1 MKLTPRAVAAEI
13 PTSSLADVAFL
24 LIVFFLI
31 TMTFAASRGLDM
43 ALPEEDSE
51 PRLIDTQEAIHVEVG
66 TFGRLRVDGEPL
78 TLDALLA
85 HLEPKLEREPGK
97 PVIVEAADAT
107 PYGPMV
113 DVLDELRQGR
123 LKLGLAEEINIAL
136 PTEREMAMYWPG

>member
-1 MKLTPRAVAAEI
+1 MKLRPRTIAAEI

-31 TMTFAASRGLDM
+31 TMTFAATRGLDM
-43 ALPEEDSE
+43 ALPKEDNE
-51 PRLIDTQEAIHVEVG
+51 PRLIDTQEAVHVVVG
-66 TFGRLRVDGEPL
+66 PFGRLTVDGESM
-78 TLDALLA
+78 TLAELLG
-85 HLEPKLEREPGK
+85 HLEPKLELEPGK

-107 PYGPMV
+107 PYGPVV

-136 PTEREMAMYWPG
+136 PTEREIAMYWPG